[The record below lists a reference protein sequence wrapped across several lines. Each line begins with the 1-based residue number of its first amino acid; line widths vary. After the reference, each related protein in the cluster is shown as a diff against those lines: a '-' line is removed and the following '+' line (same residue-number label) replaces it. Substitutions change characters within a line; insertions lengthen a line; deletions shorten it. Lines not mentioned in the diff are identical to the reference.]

1 MATASDGLRARVG
14 PPRGE
19 GFFADR
25 DDEYMSA
32 DSERQPTVAFQG
44 EPGAYSDEAAHFWFG
59 DGVETLPR
67 REFRDVARAVMS
79 GEAAFGVLPVEN
91 TLAGSVGPALDALLE
106 TDLEIE
112 GEVVRPIRH
121 CLLALPGATTDQLQ
135 RVMSHPVALAQCLRF
150 FEERPELQAVAVHDT
165 AGAAR
170 LVADGGDATAGA
182 IASEAAAQ
190 RYGLTV
196 LARDLQDRPDNS
208 TRFYV
213 VRPPGR
219 GGVVPA
225 LAAPKTLVVFETG
238 DRPGALVEVLQAFAR
253 RGLNLSRLESRPGR
267 LPWTYRFVAEVTAD
281 LRAGAGAAGL
291 DEVRS
296 RAMTVVV
303 RGPFAAAAGIAPEDK
318 GAADVPVPEMEPWQD
333 RLERTRAAIND
344 VDEALIQLLAE
355 RMRLAR
361 RAQALRTEG
370 GVGGVDP
377 GREAKVLR
385 LAGERARKA
394 GLPEEPVRD
403 VYWRIVALCTP
414 KQDT

>member
-1 MATASDGLRARVG
+1 
-14 PPRGE
+14 
-19 GFFADR
+19 
-25 DDEYMSA
+25 MSA
-32 DSERQPTVAFQG
+32 KENRRVAFQG
-44 EPGAYSDEAAHFWFG
+44 EHGAFTEGAAQAWFG
-59 DGVETLPR
+59 DDVETLPR
-67 REFRDVARAVMS
+67 HEFRDVVTAVQS
-79 GEAAFGVLPVEN
+79 GEALYGVLPVEN
-91 TLAGSVGPALDALLE
+91 SLYGSVGAALDALLE
-106 TDLEIE
+106 TDLEIV
-112 GEVVRPIRH
+112 GEVIRPIRM
-121 CLLALPGATTDQLQ
+121 CLLGVPGATVEGVKKVFSQPPALGQIQ
-135 RVMSHPVALAQCLRF
+135 RFLAS
-150 FEERPELQAVAVHDT
+150 RPDIEAVAVHDT

-170 LVADGGDATAGA
+170 MVGESGDRSTAA
-182 IASEAAAQ
+182 IASETAA
-190 RYGLTV
+190 RHYGLTV
-196 LARDLQDRPDNS
+196 LARDIQDRADNS

-213 VRPPGR
+213 VTSPERVGN
-219 GGVVPA
+219 VPE
-225 LAAPKTLVVFETG
+225 LKAPKSLVVFETG

-267 LPWTYRFVAEVTAD
+267 LPWTYRFVAEVMAD
-281 LRAGAGAAGL
+281 MRTGEGAVGL
-291 DEVRS
+291 DDVRS

-303 RGPFAAAAGIAPEDK
+303 RGPFGAAAGIAPEDK
-318 GAADVPVPEMEPWQD
+318 GAADVPIPEMEPWQQ
-333 RLERTRAAIND
+333 RLDRTRQAIND

-370 GVGGVDP
+370 GAGGVDP

>member
-1 MATASDGLRARVG
+1 
-14 PPRGE
+14 
-19 GFFADR
+19 
-25 DDEYMSA
+25 MSA
-32 DSERQPTVAFQG
+32 KESGPGARVAFQG
-44 EPGAYSDEAAHFWFG
+44 ELGAFSDEAAHAWFG
-59 DGVETLPR
+59 DGVETLPC
-67 REFRDVARAVMS
+67 REFRDVVAAVKS
-79 GEAAFGVLPVEN
+79 GEATHGVLPVEN
-91 TLAGSVGPALDALLE
+91 TLVGSVGPALDALIE
-106 TDLEIE
+106 TDLEIV

-121 CLLALPGATTDQLQ
+121 CLLARSGATVAGLKK
-135 RVMSHPVALAQCLRF
+135 VLSHPVALGQVQRF
-150 FEERPELQAVAVHDT
+150 LVEHPSLEAVAVHDT

-170 LVADGGDATAGA
+170 MVADGGDPTVGA
-182 IASEAAAQ
+182 VAPEAAAR
-190 RYGLTV
+190 RYGLEV
-196 LARDLQDRPDNS
+196 LARDLQDRADNS

-213 VRPPGR
+213 FTSPDRVGK
-219 GGVVPA
+219 VPE
-225 LAAPKTLVVFETG
+225 LASPKSLVVFETG

-281 LRAGAGAAGL
+281 LRSGEAARGL
-291 DEVRS
+291 DDVRA
-296 RAMTVVV
+296 RAMTVLV

-318 GAADVPVPEMEPWQD
+318 GAKDVPIPEMEPWQD
-333 RLERTRAAIND
+333 RLERTRNAIND
-344 VDEALIQLLAE
+344 VDEALIQLLSE

-370 GVGGVDP
+370 GAPGVDP

-385 LAGERARKA
+385 LASERARKA

>member
-1 MATASDGLRARVG
+1 
-14 PPRGE
+14 
-19 GFFADR
+19 
-25 DDEYMSA
+25 MSA
-32 DSERQPTVAFQG
+32 KDKKPTVVAFQG
-44 EPGAYSDEAAHFWFG
+44 EPGAYSDEAAQAWFG
-59 DGVETLPR
+59 DDAETLPR
-67 REFRDVARAVMS
+67 RDFRDVAAAVTS
-79 GEAAFGVLPVEN
+79 GEAGYGVFPVEN
-91 TLAGSVGPALDALLE
+91 TLVGSVGPALDALLE
-106 TDLEIE
+106 TELEIV

-121 CLLALPGATTDQLQ
+121 CLLALPGATVEGLKK
-135 RVMSHPVALAQCLRF
+135 VLSHPVALGQVQRF
-150 FEERPELQAVAVHDT
+150 LTERPHLEAVAVHDT

-170 LVADGGDATAGA
+170 LVAEGGDKTVGA
-182 IASEAAAQ
+182 VAAEAAAK
-190 RYGLTV
+190 RYGLVV
-196 LARDLQDRPDNS
+196 LARDLQDRADNS

-213 VRPPGR
+213 VTPPDKVGKT
-219 GGVVPA
+219 PA
-225 LAAPKTLVVFETG
+225 LATPKTLVVFETG

-267 LPWTYRFVAEVTAD
+267 LPWTYRFVAEVMAD
-281 LRAGAGAAGL
+281 LRSGDGAVGL
-291 DEVRS
+291 EEVRT

-318 GAADVPVPEMEPWQD
+318 GAADVPIPEMEPWQD
-333 RLERTRAAIND
+333 RLERTRSAIND

-361 RAQALRTEG
+361 RAQGLRTEG
-370 GVGGVDP
+370 GMGGVDP

-414 KQDT
+414 KSET

>member
-1 MATASDGLRARVG
+1 
-14 PPRGE
+14 
-19 GFFADR
+19 
-25 DDEYMSA
+25 MSA
-32 DSERQPTVAFQG
+32 TEERKAGRVAFQG
-44 EPGAYSDEAAHFWFG
+44 EPGAYSDEAARSWFG
-59 DGVETLPR
+59 DAVETLPC
-67 REFRDVARAVMS
+67 REFRDVTRAVLS

-91 TLAGSVGPALDALLE
+91 TLAGSVGQALDALLE
-106 TDLEIE
+106 TDLEID

-121 CLLALPGATTDQLQ
+121 CLLARPGTSADQLQ
-135 RVMSHPVALAQCLRF
+135 KVMSHPVALAQCLRF
-150 FEERPELQAVAVHDT
+150 FAERPSVQAVAVHDT

-170 LVADGGDATAGA
+170 LVVEGDDPTVGA
-182 IASEAAAQ
+182 IASEAAAR

-196 LARDLQDRPDNS
+196 LARDLQDRADNS

-213 VRPPGR
+213 VGLPDRVR
-219 GGVVPA
+219 TVPA
-225 LAAPKTLVVFETG
+225 LASPKSLVVFETG

-281 LRAGAGAAGL
+281 LRTGQGAAGL

-303 RGPFAAAAGIAPEDK
+303 RGPFAAAAEISVEDK
-318 GAADVPVPEMEPWQD
+318 GAADVAVPEMEPWQE
-333 RLERTRAAIND
+333 RLERTRSAIND

-361 RAQALRTEG
+361 GAQALRKEG
-370 GVGGVDP
+370 GGGGVDP

-403 VYWRIVALCTP
+403 VFWRVVALCTP
-414 KQDT
+414 KRDT

>member
-1 MATASDGLRARVG
+1 
-14 PPRGE
+14 
-19 GFFADR
+19 
-25 DDEYMSA
+25 MSPK
-32 DSERQPTVAFQG
+32 EKQRPVVAFQG
-44 EPGAYSDEAAHFWFG
+44 EPGAFSDEAARHWFG
-59 DGVETLPR
+59 DDIETLPK
-67 REFRDVARAVMS
+67 REFRDVAAAVTS
-79 GEAAFGVLPVEN
+79 GAASYGVLPVEN

-106 TDLEIE
+106 TELQIVGEI
-112 GEVVRPIRH
+112 VRPVRH
-121 CLLALPGATTDQLQ
+121 CLLALPGATAERLGK
-135 RVMSHPVALAQCLRF
+135 VLSHPVALQQVQRF
-150 FEERPELQAVAVHDT
+150 LTERPQLEAVAVHDT

-170 LVADGGDATAGA
+170 LVAEGGDPTVGA
-182 IASEAAAQ
+182 IAPAAAAR
-190 RYGLTV
+190 RYGLQV

-208 TRFYV
+208 TRWYAV
-213 VRPPGR
+213 APPDRVGKT
-219 GGVVPA
+219 PA

-267 LPWTYRFVAEVTAD
+267 LPWTYRFVAEVMAD
-281 LRAGAGAAGL
+281 LRSGEGAIGL
-291 DEVRS
+291 EDVRT

-303 RGPFAAAAGIAPEDK
+303 RGPFGAAAGIAPEDK

-370 GVGGVDP
+370 GAPGVDP

-414 KQDT
+414 KSEA

>member
-1 MATASDGLRARVG
+1 
-14 PPRGE
+14 
-19 GFFADR
+19 
-25 DDEYMSA
+25 MSA
-32 DSERQPTVAFQG
+32 KEKKRTVVAFQG
-44 EPGAYSDEAAHFWFG
+44 EPGAYSDEAAHAWFG
-59 DGVETLPR
+59 DEAETLPR
-67 REFRDVARAVMS
+67 REFRDVAAAVTA
-79 GEAAFGVLPVEN
+79 GEAAYGVLPVEN
-91 TLAGSVGPALDALLE
+91 TLVGSVGPALDALLE
-106 TDLEIE
+106 TELQIV

-121 CLLALPGATTDQLQ
+121 CLMALPGATAEGLKK
-135 RVMSHPVALAQCLRF
+135 VLSHPVALGQVQRF
-150 FEERPELQAVAVHDT
+150 LIERPGLEAVAVHDT

-170 LVADGGDATAGA
+170 MVADAGDPTVGA
-182 IASEAAAQ
+182 IAPEAAAK
-190 RYGLTV
+190 RYGLHV
-196 LARDLQDRPDNS
+196 LARDLQDRADNS

-213 VRPPGR
+213 VTTPDQVGTI
-219 GGVVPA
+219 PA
-225 LAAPKTLVVFETG
+225 LAAPKSLVVFETG

-267 LPWTYRFVAEVTAD
+267 LPWTYRFVAEVMAD
-281 LRAGAGAAGL
+281 MRTGEGAVGL
-291 DEVRS
+291 EDVKT

-318 GAADVPVPEMEPWQD
+318 GAADVPVPEMEAWQD
-333 RLERTRAAIND
+333 RLERTRSAIND

-370 GVGGVDP
+370 GAGGVDP

-414 KQDT
+414 KHST

>member
-1 MATASDGLRARVG
+1 
-14 PPRGE
+14 
-19 GFFADR
+19 
-25 DDEYMSA
+25 MSTK
-32 DSERQPTVAFQG
+32 PTVPVVAFQG
-44 EPGAYSDEAAHFWFG
+44 ELGAYSDEVAHAWFG
-59 DGVETLPR
+59 DEVETLPR
-67 REFRDVARAVMS
+67 REFRDVAAAVTS
-79 GEAAFGVLPVEN
+79 GEAAYGVLPVEN
-91 TLAGSVGPALDALLE
+91 TLVGSVGPALDALIE
-106 TDLEIE
+106 TELEIV

-121 CLLALPGATTDQLQ
+121 CLLALPGASAEGLKK
-135 RVMSHPVALAQCLRF
+135 VLSHPVALGQVQRF
-150 FEERPELQAVAVHDT
+150 LAERSALEAVAVHDT

-170 LVADGGDATAGA
+170 MVAEGGDPAVGA
-182 IASEAAAQ
+182 IAPEAAAK
-190 RYGLTV
+190 RYGLAV
-196 LARDLQDRPDNS
+196 LGRDLQDRPDNS

-213 VRPPGR
+213 VAPPDRVGR
-219 GGVVPA
+219 VPE
-225 LAAPKTLVVFETG
+225 LASPKSLVVFETG

-281 LRAGAGAAGL
+281 LRHGEGAVGL
-291 DEVRS
+291 EEVRS

-303 RGPFAAAAGIAPEDK
+303 RGPFAAAAGIPPEDR
-318 GAADVPVPEMEPWQD
+318 GAADVPVPEMEPWEA
-333 RLERTRAAIND
+333 RLERTRQAIND

-361 RAQALRTEG
+361 RAQSLRKEG

-385 LAGERARKA
+385 LASERARKA

-403 VYWRIVALCTP
+403 VFWRIVALCTP